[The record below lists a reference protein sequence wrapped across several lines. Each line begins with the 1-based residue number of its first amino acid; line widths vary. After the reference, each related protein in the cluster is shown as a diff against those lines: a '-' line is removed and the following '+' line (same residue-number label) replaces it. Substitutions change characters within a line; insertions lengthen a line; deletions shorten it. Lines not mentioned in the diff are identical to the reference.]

1 LAASLR
7 NMMAFSVAC
16 VVTLGLFWIMQAL
29 VGVEGELK
37 EGGGKPRIEFVRL
50 RKDTAPAEKQRE
62 PPKREKPEE
71 APPPPDISM
80 SKASLD
86 PGEGVGTIAPQIDA
100 GEALAGGIGMAGGAD
115 RDVVPMVRIQPQYP
129 MRARQRGIE
138 GWVEVG
144 FTITEIGTTK
154 DVAALSS
161 QPGRV
166 FDRAATTAVR
176 KWKFNPRV
184 EDGKPVES
192 SGHRTVIDFSLDD

>member
-1 LAASLR
+1 MAASLR
-7 NMMAFSVAC
+7 TLVAFSIAC

-29 VGVEGELK
+29 VGVEGHLK

-50 RKDTAPAEKQRE
+50 RKDTAPAEKKRE

-80 SKASLD
+80 SKTTLD
-86 PGEGVGTIAPQIDA
+86 PGEGVATIAPAIDA

-115 RDVVPMVRIQPQYP
+115 RDVVPMVRIQPEYP

-138 GWVEVG
+138 GWVLVE

-154 DVAALSS
+154 NVVALDSE
-161 QPGRV
+161 PGNV

-176 KWKFNPRV
+176 KWKYNPRV
-184 EDGKPVES
+184 EDGKAVES
-192 SGHRTVIDFSLDD
+192 AGNKTIVDFKLDD

>member
-1 LAASLR
+1 MLG
-7 NMMAFSVAC
+7 AFMIAC
-16 VVTLGLFWIMQAL
+16 IVTVGLFWIMQAL

-37 EGGGKPRIEFVRL
+37 ESSGRRSIEFVRL
-50 RKDTAPAEKQRE
+50 RRDTTPAEKKRE

-86 PGEGVGTIAPQIDA
+86 PGEGVGTIAPDIDA
-100 GEALAGGIGMAGGAD
+100 GEVLAGGIGTAGGAD
-115 RDVVPMVRIQPQYP
+115 RDVVPMVRIQPEYP
-129 MRARQRGIE
+129 MGPRQRGIE

-154 DVAALSS
+154 DVVALSS
-161 QPGRV
+161 HPGRV
-166 FDRAATTAVR
+166 FDRVATAAVR

-184 EDGKPVES
+184 KDGKPVES
-192 SGHRTVIDFSLDD
+192 AGHRTVIDFSLGD